1 MTTGN
6 ELGEFKHKLREAL
19 KNFADTPLA
28 KEVVR
33 RRSRRSRSPKP
44 SGRSKAR
51 SRSRRRSRRRG
62 KSPKKSKRSSKK
74 KGGMVRDGSHQMF
87 PRCK

>member
-1 MTTGN
+1 MTKDN
-6 ELGEFKHKLREAL
+6 ELRGFKAKLREIM
-19 KNFADTPLA
+19 KNNANTPLA

-44 SGRSKAR
+44 SVRSKAR
-51 SRSRRRSRRRG
+51 SRSRRRG
-62 KSPKKSKRSSKK
+62 KSPKRSKRSKRSSKK

>member
-1 MTTGN
+1 MTKGN
-6 ELGEFKHKLREAL
+6 ELRGFKARLREII
-19 KNFADTPLA
+19 KNNADTPLA

-33 RRSRRSRSPKP
+33 RRSRP

-51 SRSRRRSRRRG
+51 SRSRRRG
-62 KSPKKSKRSSKK
+62 KSPKKSKRSKRSSKK